1 MGGGGGEGGGL
12 IVCFFQGSIGG
23 AMFNE
28 GSAANYLCLPPV
40 PVFDNHPLPLYPAIG
55 IYGTKYQTCRDPEC
69 DMSAACSVCRTPRQ
83 AQVMEPGTNVCQ
95 DGWHLEYSGY
105 LMAQYETHAPS
116 EYICVD
122 GSLGYIPNSQGDQ
135 NGRLLYYTVAH
146 CTSLSCPP
154 YVENK
159 IMSCVVCSK

>member
-1 MGGGGGEGGGL
+1 MY
-12 IVCFFQGSIGG
+12 
-23 AMFNE
+23 NE

-40 PVFDNHPLPLYPAIG
+40 PVFDDHPLPSGSRVTGL
-55 IYGTKYQTCRDPEC
+55 YGTEYQTCSEPEC
-69 DMSAACSVCRTPRQ
+69 NMSAACSVCRTPRQ
-83 AQVMEPGTNVCQ
+83 AQVMVPGTNVCQ

-105 LMAQYETHAPS
+105 LMAQHETHAPS

-122 GSLGYIPNSQGDQ
+122 SSHGYIPSSQGDQ
-135 NGRLLYYTVAH
+135 NGRLLYYTVVH

-154 YVENK
+154 YVDNK